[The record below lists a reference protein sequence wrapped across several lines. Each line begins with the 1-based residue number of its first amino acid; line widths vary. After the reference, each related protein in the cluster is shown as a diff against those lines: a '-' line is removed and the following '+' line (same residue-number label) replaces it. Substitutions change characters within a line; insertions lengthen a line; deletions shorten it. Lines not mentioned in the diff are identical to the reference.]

1 MPSFDIVSE
10 FDRHELTNAVDQ
22 ANRELETR
30 FDFRGVD
37 ASFSLS
43 EKSIEMAAEQEFQ
56 LDQMFM
62 MLTTTMSKR
71 KLDLRTLG
79 EPGDTKSGKQV
90 KRSYPLKEGIDQ
102 KNAKDMVKKIKES
115 KIKVQTSIQGDQL
128 RVAGK
133 KRDDLQEVMQLLRGD
148 ESIELALQFT
158 NFRD

>member
-30 FDFRGVD
+30 YDFRGVE
-37 ASFSLS
+37 ASFELS
-43 EKSIEMAAEQEFQ
+43 EKSVDLEAEQDFQ
-56 LDQMFM
+56 LEQMFM

-71 KLDLRTLG
+71 KVDLRTLG
-79 EPGDTKSGKQV
+79 EPSDTKSGKLV

-102 KNAKDMVKKIKES
+102 KAAKDMVKKIKES
-115 KIKVQTSIQGDQL
+115 KIKVQASIQGDQV
-128 RVAGK
+128 RVTGK

-148 ESIELALQFT
+148 ESIELALQFN

>member
-79 EPGDTKSGKQV
+79 EPDDTKSGKQV
-90 KRSYPLKEGIDQ
+90 KRIYPLKEGIDQ
-102 KNAKDMVKKIKES
+102 KNAKNMVKKIKES
-115 KIKVQTSIQGDQL
+115 KVKVQTSIQGDQL
-128 RVAGK
+128 RVTGK

-148 ESIELALQFT
+148 ETIELALQFN